1 MRNQTQNKITNLK
14 IDRYLNVLYHIV
26 LKIKMTKCNVQSNL
40 EKYDAMAGGSYT
52 IYKYKSTEI

>member
-40 EKYDAMAGGSYT
+40 EKYDAMAGGVIHY
-52 IYKYKSTEI
+52 I